1 MTPIA
6 AKIDLDEELPFEGN
20 FIEQAEYLDPV
31 LFATLATEHPDE
43 DAILKKLM
51 GGGAKL
57 LIGPRGCGKSTLML
71 KAFHSLMAVDGMP
84 VLPIYVNFKL
94 ALKIEP
100 LYTKGANAPF
110 WFKKWLVLK
119 VFQAA
124 YDVIVQKALFSPD
137 DLPKSK
143 DLALA
148 IASIEAGATD
158 SIDLDQFTSSYLVEQ
173 IEKLVAKN
181 SCSRCVLLIDDAAH
195 AFSEK
200 QQEDFFDFFRGV
212 KSRTISPKAAIYPGI
227 TSHSPSFHVGH
238 DAEQVDAWVRP
249 SGKAYED
256 FMLEMASKRFAGTP
270 IHGIIE
276 SRDDLCFLA
285 YASFGIP
292 RAFLGMLRSIYN
304 AQESF
309 INSDGSLSKSRV
321 LTLARQGRE
330 MSHAVYT
337 SLNDKLPPYRKF
349 TQNGERIYQAILTSL
364 KEFNK
369 GKDPNRQAIQFGI
382 QSPNA
387 PDVEKVFQFLQYSGL
402 IMPAGDVM
410 RGVKG
415 TFSLYDI
422 HIGDLITEN
431 VIVGK
436 RTKSITEFLEVIRAT
451 RHQAWP
457 RLSSAGVCEAAGVTS
472 KSFSLSLPQCQ
483 SCGAERQNSSARFCS
498 NCGAQLKSSSTYEAL
513 VQQDI
518 SVLPISVRLQRRIR
532 EHSRIRKVRD
542 ILIDSNREQLRGIK
556 YIGEVR
562 ARYIVGA
569 AEEYVS

>member
-1 MTPIA
+1 MTPNPM
-6 AKIDLDEELPFEGN
+6 KLDLDEELPFEGN
-20 FIEQAEYLDPV
+20 FIEQAEYLDPE
-31 LFATLATEHPDE
+31 LFASLATEHPDE

-71 KAFHSLMAVDGMP
+71 KAFHSLLSAEGTP
-84 VLPIYVNFKL
+84 VVPIYVNFKL

-100 LYTKGANAPF
+100 LYTRGANAPF

-119 VFQAA
+119 VFQAT
-124 YDVIVQKALFSPD
+124 YEVISEKSLTAPD
-137 DLPKSK
+137 GFPKGR

-148 IASIEAGATD
+148 IASIEAGVTD
-158 SIDLDQFTSSYLVEQ
+158 KIDLDQFTSTYLVDQ
-173 IEKLVAKN
+173 IERLVSRN
-181 SCSRCVLLIDDAAH
+181 NCSRCVLLIDDAAH

-200 QQEDFFDFFRGV
+200 QQEDFFDFFREI
-212 KSRTISPKAAIYPGI
+212 KSKTISPKAAIYPGI

-249 SGKAYED
+249 TGKAYEE
-256 FMLEMASKRFAGTP
+256 FMLEMARKRFFGTP
-270 IHGIIE
+270 IEGITR

-292 RAFLGMLRSIYN
+292 RAFLGMLRAIYN
-304 AQESF
+304 GQDSF
-309 INSDGSLSKSRV
+309 INSDGSLSKSRI
-321 LTLARQGRE
+321 LALARQGRE

-349 TQNGERIYQAILTSL
+349 TQNGASIYQAILASV
-364 KEFNK
+364 KEFNR
-369 GKDPNRQAIQFGI
+369 GKDPNKQAIQFGI

-415 TFSLYDI
+415 TFSIYDL

-436 RTKSITEFLEVIRAT
+436 RTKSISDFLEVIRAS

-457 RLSSAGVCEAAGVTS
+457 RLTSTGVCEAAGVTS
-472 KSFSLSLPQCQ
+472 GSFSLSLPQCQ
-483 SCGAERQNSSARFCS
+483 ACGAERPNSSARFCS

-518 SVLPISVRLQRRIR
+518 SVLPISSRLQKRIK
-532 EHSRIRKVRD
+532 ENSRIRKVRD
-542 ILIDSNREQLRGIK
+542 ILIDSNREKLRGIK
-556 YIGEVR
+556 YIGEAR

>member
-1 MTPIA
+1 MTPSA
-6 AKIDLDEELPFEGN
+6 AKLDLDEELPFEGN
-20 FIEQAEYLDPV
+20 FIEQAEYLDPER
-31 LFATLATEHPDE
+31 FSSLATEHPNE
-43 DAILKKLM
+43 EAILKKLM

-71 KAFHSLMAVDGMP
+71 KAFHSLLNSDGAL

-110 WFKKWLVLK
+110 WFKKWLALK

-124 YDVIVQKALFSPD
+124 HDVISNKSLSAPEEFPKA
-137 DLPKSK
+137 K
-143 DLALA
+143 DLSLA
-148 IASIEAGATD
+148 IASIEAGATEN
-158 SIDLDQFTSSYLVEQ
+158 IDLDQFTSNYLVEQ
-173 IEKLVAKN
+173 IEKLIN
-181 SCSRCVLLIDDAAH
+181 QNGCSRCVLLIDDAAH

-212 KSRTISPKAAIYPGI
+212 KSRTISPKAAVYPGI

-249 SGKAYED
+249 SGKPYED
-256 FMLEMASKRFAGTP
+256 FMLEMARKRFLGTP
-270 IHGIIE
+270 IEGIYKNT
-276 SRDDLCFLA
+276 DDLCFLA

-304 AQESF
+304 AQDSY
-309 INSDGSLSKSRV
+309 INSDGSLSKSR
-321 LTLARQGRE
+321 LLSLARQGRE
-330 MSHAVYT
+330 MSHAVYS

-349 TQNGERIYQAILTSL
+349 TQNGASIYQAILDSV
-364 KEFNK
+364 KEFNR
-369 GKDPNRQAIQFGI
+369 GKEPNRQAIQFGV
-382 QSPNA
+382 QSPTA

-402 IMPAGDVM
+402 IMPAGEVM

-415 TFSLYDI
+415 TFSIYDL

-431 VIVGK
+431 AIVGK
-436 RTKSITEFLEVIRAT
+436 RTKSIAEFLEVIRAT

-457 RLSSAGVCEAAGVTS
+457 RLTSASVCEAAGVAS
-472 KSFSLSLPQCQ
+472 NSFSLSLPQCQ
-483 SCGAERQNSSARFCS
+483 ACGTERLNSSARFCS

-518 SVLPISVRLQRRIR
+518 SALPISSRLQKRIK
-532 EHSRIRKVRD
+532 EHSRIRKVKD

-556 YIGEVR
+556 YIGETR

>member
-1 MTPIA
+1 MAPIA
-6 AKIDLDEELPFEGN
+6 STTEFDEELPYEGN
-20 FIEQAEYLDPV
+20 FIEQAEYLDPD
-31 LFATLATEHPDE
+31 LFTSLATEHPDE

-71 KAFHSLMAVDGMP
+71 KAFHSLLSAEEMP
-84 VLPIYVNFKL
+84 VLPVYVNFKL

-110 WFKKWLVLK
+110 WFNKWLVLK

-124 YDVIVQKALFSPD
+124 FDVISEKELSVPVDFPSPKE
-137 DLPKSK
+137 LS
-143 DLALA
+143 
-148 IASIEAGATD
+148 ASISSIESGITD
-158 SIDLDQFTSSYLVEQ
+158 RIESDKFTSSYLVKQFEELLDENC
-173 IEKLVAKN
+173 I
-181 SCSRCVLLIDDAAH
+181 SRCVLLIDDAAH

-249 SGKAYED
+249 HGKAYED
-256 FMLEMASKRFAGTP
+256 FMLELARKRFLGTP
-270 IHGIIE
+270 LDGIIKN
-276 SRDDLCFLA
+276 RDDLCFLA

-292 RAFLGMLRSIYN
+292 RAFLGMLRSIYDAQSSSIN
-304 AQESF
+304 A
-309 INSDGSLSKSRV
+309 DGSLSRNRV
-321 LTLARQGRE
+321 LAFARQGRE
-330 MSHAVYT
+330 MSHAVYN
-337 SLNDKLPPYRKF
+337 SLNDKLPPYRYF
-349 TQNGERIYQAILTSL
+349 VQNGTVMYQAILNSVKDFNRG
-364 KEFNK
+364 KEA
-369 GKDPNRQAIQFGI
+369 GRQAIQFGI
-382 QSPNA
+382 QSPST

-402 IMPAGDVM
+402 IMPAGEVM

-415 TFSLYDI
+415 TFSIYDL
-422 HIGDLITEN
+422 HIGDLISEN

-436 RTKSITEFLEVIRAT
+436 RTKSTSEFLEVVRAT

-457 RLSSAGVCEAAGVTS
+457 RLTSAGICDAANVS
-472 KSFSLSLPQCQ
+472 SESFALSLPQCQ
-483 SCGAERQNSSARFCS
+483 ACGAERPNSSARFCA
-498 NCGAQLKSSSTYEAL
+498 NCGAQLKSSSTYESL

-518 SVLPISVRLQRRIR
+518 SALPISPRMQKRIKD
-532 EHSRIRKVRD
+532 HSRIRKVRD
-542 ILIDSNREQLRGIK
+542 ILIDSSREQLRGIK

-562 ARYIVGA
+562 ARYIVGV